1 MASLDLQEIKQKT
14 TKNVLFLSFRN
25 IGIQAVSTLGF
36 FILTILLGTG
46 EVGLFAIVAESVGI
60 LGYFSDIGLAGAL
73 IQKKEEVQKKD
84 LQTTF
89 VIQQILVILSL
100 IVISFIFQKLKISKS
115 YGPKETLIFVSL
127 CFSFFAASLKT
138 IPSVLLERKL
148 NFKLISTV
156 DIIENVSFYLI
167 AVIFAFLGFGAY
179 SYAIATFIRSLLG
192 LVIIYRFSPWP
203 MGFSFSYDSAKSL
216 FKYGIPYQL
225 NSFISMAKDKL
236 SNIFVAGLL
245 GREGFGILSWAQKG
259 PRIPLSF
266 MDAIMKVTFPTFARL
281 QDNPQYLKK
290 SLEKSIYF
298 IALFVFPVSA
308 GIALVA
314 PSLINL
320 IPKYTKWLPAI
331 IPLYFY
337 SINVA
342 IASITSPLTNAFNAI
357 GKITLTTKFMIMW
370 TVLTWLLYPYLTIKY
385 GYVGTSVATL
395 LVGLSSV
402 IVWRVA
408 KKIFDINVL
417 KITLQPLIGSLIMII
432 LILAYQNIPLSPIF
446 TLTGSMI
453 VGLLSYSLYTYFIS
467 RQEIIWFW
475 QQLLCF
481 LPQKKK

>member
-1 MASLDLQEIKQKT
+1 MASVDLQEIKQKT

-25 IGIQAVSTLGF
+25 IGIQAVSTIGF

-73 IQKKEEVQKKD
+73 IQKKDEVKKKD

-89 VIQQILVILSL
+89 VIQQVLVILSL
-100 IVISFIFQKLKISKS
+100 IVISIIFQNIRISKS
-115 YGPKETLIFVSL
+115 YGPKETLIFISL

-156 DIIENVSFYLI
+156 DIIENVSFYLV
-167 AVIFAFLGFGAY
+167 AVVFAFLGFGAY
-179 SYAIATFIRSLLG
+179 SYAIATFVRSLLG
-192 LVIIYRFSPWP
+192 LIIIYRFNPWP
-203 MGFSFSYDSAKSL
+203 IGFSFSASSAKSL

-245 GREGFGILSWAQKG
+245 GRENFGILSWAQKG

-281 QDNPQYLKK
+281 QDNPEYLKK

-298 IALFVFPVSA
+298 IALFVFPASA
-308 GIALVA
+308 GIALIA
-314 PSLINL
+314 PSLINV

-337 SINVA
+337 SVNVA

-357 GKITLTTKFMIMW
+357 GKITLTTKFMVMW

-385 GYVGTSVATL
+385 GFIGTSVATL

-402 IVWRVA
+402 VVWIVA
-408 KKIFDINVL
+408 NKLFNINVL
-417 KITLQPLIGSLIMII
+417 KITLHPFLGSLLMIITVVMFQNLSLSPLISLIGSLTIGLMTYG
-432 LILAYQNIPLSPIF
+432 LF
-446 TLTGSMI
+446 TLI
-453 VGLLSYSLYTYFIS
+453 VS
-467 RQEIIWFW
+467 RQQIIWFW
-475 QQLLCF
+475 QQILCF
-481 LPQKKK
+481 LPQKRK